1 MPCTELPS
9 LDVLEIGVGQGAHAQ
24 LLAPEGRTFEGIDL
38 TEAASQATAKR
49 IEVFGLAGRRCPRG
63 ISPKAAGMLEYGRP
77 H

>member
-1 MPCTELPS
+1 MAVCA
-9 LDVLEIGVGQGAHAQ
+9 QGTHAQ